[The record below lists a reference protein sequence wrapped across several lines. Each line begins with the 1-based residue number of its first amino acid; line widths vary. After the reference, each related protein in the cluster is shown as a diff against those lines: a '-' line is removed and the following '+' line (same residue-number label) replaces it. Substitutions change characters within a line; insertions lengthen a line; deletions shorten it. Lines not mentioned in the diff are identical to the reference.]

1 MDYHEALFEK
11 AIELSTPRQKKERSI
26 KQKINDANTSKR
38 MKEYHAKRRLEQT
51 NEYSLIIEPIVE
63 TVEPIININPAS
75 NVKNLINNIES
86 KIALIK

>member
-51 NEYSLIIEPIVE
+51 NEYSLVI
-63 TVEPIININPAS
+63 EPIININPAS